1 MLRFAGQKWVLAG
14 VLLGFLASA
23 AQAKGPTATD
33 PTAPIA
39 LADLPVQGVQVHALV
54 MQGGPFA
61 YDKDGSVFGN
71 RERLLPSQK
80 RGYYREYT
88 VPTPGASNRGARRL
102 VCGGPPKTPDA
113 CFYTADHYASFRR
126 IAP

>member
-14 VLLGFLASA
+14 VLLGFLALG
-23 AQAKGPTATD
+23 AQAKGPTSAD

>member
-14 VLLGFLASA
+14 VLLGFLALV
-23 AQAKGPTATD
+23 AQAKGPTAAD

>member
-14 VLLGFLASA
+14 VLLGFLALG
-23 AQAKGPTATD
+23 AQAKGPTVAD
-33 PTAPIA
+33 PTASIA

-102 VCGGPPKTPDA
+102 VCGGPPKTPDV